1 MNHPSFDPER
11 FFRHEAP
18 ASLQA
23 WIDSLVDFIAARRG
37 GNSQRSDSR
46 DAAVLLTCALFGTA
60 LIDTAGIHG
69 AALADDAVRG
79 MVRALWNGIEVP
91 DPGAATR

>member
-23 WIDSLVDFIAARRG
+23 WIDSLVDFIAG
-37 GNSQRSDSR
+37 
-46 DAAVLLTCALFGTA
+46 V
-60 LIDTAGIHG
+60 HG

-79 MVRALWNGIEVP
+79 MVRALWNGIEVH
-91 DPGAATR
+91 DPRAATR